1 MTTPNTEFDD
11 EALCAL
17 ARLGA
22 ISTMG
27 HLDECLKTHVD
38 LETAE
43 KFRRKT
49 REAGTDTSGAL
60 RDWIYQ
66 VVHGKTFTDMQID
79 AAKVKREAL
88 FGTGPVMAQL
98 EPKP

>member
-1 MTTPNTEFDD
+1 MTTEQTDFDD
-11 EALCAL
+11 DAFM
-17 ARLGA
+17 ARAGA
-22 ISTMG
+22 SPMG
-27 HLDECLKTHVD
+27 LLDECLKTHVD

-66 VVHGKTFTDMQID
+66 VVHGKTFTDIQMD
-79 AAKVKREAL
+79 AAKSKREAL
-88 FGTGPVMAQL
+88 FGTGPALDQKGA
-98 EPKP
+98 KP